1 MIIKCLDLLIPC
13 LILLIEDNG
22 AVINTFLTK
31 PDFSLCFP
39 TVSSNLKTM
48 VLAII
53 FSQYYSYLPEKR
65 LQMKIRKEID
75 KLKWQIKNYVNSSK
89 KKKAKKNKLLSD
101 SLPSIY

>member
-1 MIIKCLDLLIPC
+1 
-13 LILLIEDNG
+13 
-22 AVINTFLTK
+22 
-31 PDFSLCFP
+31 
-39 TVSSNLKTM
+39 M

-75 KLKWQIKNYVNSSK
+75 KLKWQIKNYVNSIK

-101 SLPSIY
+101 SLPAYIR